1 MASYFSLTEAK
12 KIFSVGMPVFIA
24 QITQIGMN
32 FVDTVMAGGYSA
44 EALAAVAVA
53 SAIWA
58 PVTILAVGTL
68 LVLSAMSAQLI
79 GARRHL
85 SAVHL
90 LRQGVLISL
99 ALALVLWTVL
109 HAASHHMAA
118 FGLGE
123 GLARISG
130 EYMRALLPGI
140 PAFLLFINLRSYLE
154 GYSLTRPAMI
164 ISLAALALNVPCNYA
179 FIYGRCGMPELGAA
193 GCGVATAVCYVFMV
207 LVLYAYIHFARDFRP
222 YRPLAFRARI
232 TLEDA
237 GEGKPVDWPLIGRI
251 FRIGLPNGFAIF
263 FECALYALTALL
275 LAPLGATVV
284 AGHQIAMSWAG
295 IVFAVPLSLAM
306 TATMRVGFHLGAGK
320 FLHARAASFTALLIG
335 LFFALTI
342 MAVTV
347 GFSGPIVRFY
357 NNEPAVCAVAV
368 QLMSWCAAYQICD
381 IVQSIAS
388 GILRGYNDTRII
400 SAVCLIGYGVLGL
413 PTGYAL
419 ARTDLIVPA
428 MGAAGFWAGYLV
440 ALAFASVAFLSRIVW
455 LHRLPPAEVRRR
467 FLAGGKGSASA
478 QPT

>member
-1 MASYFSLTEAK
+1 MASYFSVTEAK

-24 QITQIGMN
+24 QLTQIGMN
-32 FVDTVMAGGYSA
+32 FVDTVMAGRYSA

-53 SAIWA
+53 SAIWT
-58 PVTILAVGTL
+58 PITLFAVGTL

-79 GARRHL
+79 GARRHY

-90 LRQGVLISL
+90 LRQGVLISM

-109 HAASHHMAA
+109 YAVSHHMAA
-118 FGLGE
+118 FGLDE
-123 GLARISG
+123 SLARISG
-130 EYMRALLPGI
+130 EYMRSLLPGI

-154 GYSLTRPAMI
+154 GYSMTRPAML

-179 FIYGRCGMPELGAA
+179 FIYGRFGMPELGAA
-193 GCGVATAVCYVFMV
+193 GCGVATAVCYAFMA
-207 LVLYAYIHFARDFRP
+207 LTLGAYIRFAKNILP
-222 YRPLAFRARI
+222 YRPLAVTTRI

-237 GEGKPVDWPLIGRI
+237 AEGKPLDWPLIGRI

-263 FECALYALTALL
+263 FECALYALSALL

-284 AGHQIAMSWAG
+284 SGHQITMSWAG

-320 FLHARAASFTALLIG
+320 FLHAKIASYTALLIG
-335 LFFALTI
+335 LFFAFTI

-347 GFSGPIVRFY
+347 GLSGPIVRFY
-357 NNEPAVCAVAV
+357 NNDPGVCAIAMR
-368 QLMSWCAAYQICD
+368 LMSWCAAYQICD

-400 SAVCLIGYGVLGL
+400 SAVSLIGYGVLGL
-413 PTGYAL
+413 PAGYAL

-428 MGAAGFWAGYLV
+428 MGAAGFWAGYLL
-440 ALAFASVAFLSRIVW
+440 ALFFASVAFLSRIAW
-455 LHRLPPAEVRRR
+455 MHRLPPAAIRRR
-467 FLAGGKGSASA
+467 CLTGGKKSASA
-478 QPT
+478 